1 MHLFSHN
8 DFIIVDLETTGLS
21 PHYDKITEIAAI
33 KIEDNKIINKFESF
47 INPEIEI
54 PINITRLTGISN
66 QMVKDAPKAKDVLK
80 EFLKFAGSSTIV
92 AHNANFDISFL
103 QSHLSKNFR
112 LSLTNPTLCTKELA
126 KLTVPEINSKAL
138 AALCRFFEIENINA
152 HRAMSD
158 VKATYQIFNI
168 MRKRLS
174 VQSLNLSNYIKTHS
188 QNIALKKIITK

>member
-1 MHLFSHN
+1 MHLFSQN
-8 DFIIVDLETTGLS
+8 DFVIVDLETTGLS
-21 PHYDKITEIAAI
+21 PQYDKITEIAAI
-33 KIEDNKIINKFESF
+33 KIEDNKIIDKFESF
-47 INPEIEI
+47 VNPEIEI
-54 PINITRLTGISN
+54 PRNITRLTGITN
-66 QMVKDAPKAKDVLK
+66 QMVKDAPKTRDVLK
-80 EFLKFAGSSTIV
+80 EFLKFARSSTIV

-112 LSLTNPTLCTKELA
+112 LSFINPTLCTKELA

-138 AALCRFFEIENINA
+138 AALCRFFEIENLNA

-174 VQSLNLSNYIKTHS
+174 MQSLDLSNYIKIYS
-188 QNIALKKIITK
+188 QNIILKNIITR